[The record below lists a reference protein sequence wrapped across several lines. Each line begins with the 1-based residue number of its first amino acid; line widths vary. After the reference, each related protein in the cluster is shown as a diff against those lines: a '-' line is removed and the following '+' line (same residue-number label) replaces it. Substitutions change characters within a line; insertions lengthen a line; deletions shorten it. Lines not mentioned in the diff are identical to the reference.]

1 MKDSRLLCICNGHGE
16 DVIATRILAALHRRA
31 PDWAIA
37 ALPLVGTGHPFRDQN
52 IPLICTTKQLPSG
65 GFIYMDSRQLAQDL
79 KGGLIQLTRT
89 QMRAMGTWAK
99 PGGMVLAV
107 GDLIPLLFAWW
118 SGQPYWFVGTAKSD
132 YYLRDQA
139 GPLSTL
145 SWSESWL
152 GQRSSRYF
160 PWERWLMGHSRCLGV
175 VVRDLLTA
183 DRLQALGIERVH
195 VGNPMMDGL
204 APTDQ
209 AKGLAP
215 ESSGLTLVLL
225 PGSRAPEA
233 YHNWQ
238 LIVQSL
244 TGVIA
249 AMPEPVHFL
258 GAIAPALDLDT
269 LAAPLREQGWTQA
282 DAASYCTYTNGEAT
296 LKLCQDAYADCLQ
309 VAEGAIAMAGTATEQ
324 VVGLGKPAFTLPGAG
339 PQFNP
344 QFAESQTRL
353 LGRSVTLVPT
363 PAAVGPAI
371 QRVMADPQLLAVM
384 AENGRQRLGEAG
396 AAERI
401 TAAILNQTSSKRE
414 PT

>member
-16 DVIATRILAALHRRA
+16 DVIATRILAALHRQA

-37 ALPLVGTGHPFRDQN
+37 ALPLVGMGHPFRDQN

-89 QMRAMGTWAK
+89 QIKAMGDWTGS
-99 PGGMVLAV
+99 GGMILAV

-132 YYLRDQA
+132 YYLRDET
-139 GPLSTL
+139 GPLATV
-145 SWSESWL
+145 SWAESWL
-152 GQRSSRYF
+152 GQRPSRYF
-160 PWERWLMGHSRCLGV
+160 PWERGLMGHPRCQGV
-175 VVRDLLTA
+175 VVRDRLTA
-183 DRLQALGIERVH
+183 DRLQDLGIKRVYT
-195 VGNPMMDGL
+195 GNPMMDDL

-209 AKGLAP
+209 ASRLTAQ
-215 ESSGLTLVLL
+215 SAGLTVVLL

-233 YHNWQ
+233 YDNWR
-238 LIVQSL
+238 LMVESL
-244 TGVIA
+244 AGVMA
-249 AMPEPVHFL
+249 AMAEPVNFL
-258 GAIAPALDLDT
+258 GAIAPSLDLDT
-269 LAAPLREQGWTQA
+269 LAAPLLAQGWVQTGA
-282 DAASYCTYTNGEAT
+282 TPYLTYQSEESQ
-296 LKLCQDAYADCLQ
+296 LLLCQDAYADCLHL
-309 VAEGAIAMAGTATEQ
+309 ADCAIAMAGTATEQ
-324 VVGLGKPAFTLPGAG
+324 VVGLGKPAFTLPGEG

-363 PAAVGPAI
+363 PAAVGAAI
-371 QRVMADPQLLAVM
+371 QRVMGNPQLLAVM
-384 AENGRQRLGEAG
+384 AENGRQRLGAVG

-401 TAAILNQTSSKRE
+401 AEAILKQT
-414 PT
+414 T